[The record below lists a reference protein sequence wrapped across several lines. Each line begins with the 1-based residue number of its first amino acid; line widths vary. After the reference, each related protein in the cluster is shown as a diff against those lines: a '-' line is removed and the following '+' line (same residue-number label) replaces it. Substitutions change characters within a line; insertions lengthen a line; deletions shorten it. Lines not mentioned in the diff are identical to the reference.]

1 MINEVFIWLSTI
13 DSLKAADLFIYA
25 ILFIFSLSI
34 IAIYKNKIKEFAEY
48 SPALLTTLG
57 ILGTFLGIT
66 IGLSRFEFDS
76 HQAIDKSIPHL
87 LVGLKMAFITSIFG
101 MGCSIIVK
109 SYISWKKNNNNNVPE
124 TITPELFYQIFT
136 EQHKSLELVRKSLS
150 GEDESNVVTQLQ
162 KMRTELN
169 DCVKDIQKNISLKF
183 DILNKKISENDDS
196 SIIDELKTVQK
207 VMNDNSEKIR
217 TEFKDFSDKLSEM
230 ATKNLIEALNNV
242 IKDFN
247 KNLTEQFG
255 ENFKNLNSAVE
266 KLVLWQEEYKQQ
278 MIDLKASL
286 DTSSAALQSGSE
298 SIENIQKNTAVIP
311 QYMEQLNIILNTL
324 GTELKTLEKDLTAFS
339 EIRDNA
345 VKALPGISENVEVI
359 TSMVK
364 QTVEQGSAI
373 HTKFVNDTTEMVDWV
388 TAKLKDTANDISE
401 KNTELVDMLSKS
413 SENMTNSVT
422 KVIQQMEENSSRLK
436 DEGIKM
442 IQTVEQDF
450 KSSNEKALGSIDSL
464 YSKHTE
470 KIEDVCIKLTES
482 SQKIFQDFNSETN
495 KLTIALREES
505 QKAAAERAKTIE
517 NEITSQIKALDE
529 ALQEELT
536 RSMQIMANKLASI
549 TDKFVNDYE
558 KYFESLSKINE
569 QR

>member
-1 MINEVFIWLSTI
+1 MINAVFTWLTTI

-25 ILFIFSLSI
+25 ILFLFSLAI
-34 IAIYKNKIKEFAEY
+34 FAIYRNKIKEFAEY
-48 SPALLTTLG
+48 APALLTTLG

-109 SYISWKKNNNNNVPE
+109 SYLSWKKNNNNIPE
-124 TITPELFYQIFT
+124 TITPELFYQIFL
-136 EQHKSLELVRKSLS
+136 EQHKSLELVRKALS

-162 KMRTELN
+162 KLRTDLN
-169 DCVKDIQKNISLKF
+169 DCVKDIQK
-183 DILNKKISENDDS
+183 DIGVKLDVLNKKISETDDS
-196 SIIDELKTVQK
+196 SIIDELKTVQN
-207 VMNDNSEKIR
+207 VMNENSEKIR
-217 TEFKDFSDKLSEM
+217 TEFKDFSNMLSEM

-255 ENFKNLNSAVE
+255 DNFKNLNSAVE
-266 KLVLWQEEYKQQ
+266 KLVQWQEEYKQQ
-278 MIDLKASL
+278 MIDLKSSL
-286 DTSSAALQSGSE
+286 DTSSAALQSGST
-298 SIENIQKNTAVIP
+298 SISNIQKSTEVIP
-311 QYMEQLNIILNTL
+311 QYLDQLNIILNTL
-324 GTELKTLEKDLTAFS
+324 GTELKTLEHDLTAFS

-345 VKALPGISENVEVI
+345 VKALPAISDNVETI

-373 HTKFVNDTTEMVDWV
+373 HSKFVVETTEMVDWV
-388 TAKLKDTANDISE
+388 TAKLKDTANDISD

-413 SENMTNSVT
+413 SENMSNTVT
-422 KVIQQMEENSSRLK
+422 KVIQDMEANSSKLK
-436 DEGIKM
+436 EEGVKM
-442 IQTVEQDF
+442 IQAIGHDF
-450 KSSNEKALGSIDSL
+450 KASSEKAFSSMDSL
-464 YSKHTE
+464 YQKNTD
-470 KIEDVCIKLTES
+470 KIEDVCDKLAQS
-482 SQKIFQDFNSETN
+482 SEKIFQNLNAETA
-495 KLTIALREES
+495 KLTMALREES
-505 QKAAAERAKTIE
+505 QKAAAERAKIIE
-517 NEITSQIKALDE
+517 NEISSQIKALDD

-549 TDKFVNDYE
+549 TDKFVSDYE
-558 KYFESLSKINE
+558 KYFDSLSKINE